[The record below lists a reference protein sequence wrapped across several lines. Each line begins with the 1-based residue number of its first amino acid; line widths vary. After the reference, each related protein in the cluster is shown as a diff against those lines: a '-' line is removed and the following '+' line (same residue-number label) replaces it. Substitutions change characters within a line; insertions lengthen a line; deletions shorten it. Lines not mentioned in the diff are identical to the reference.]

1 MIKLAERMSR
11 LGTESAFE
19 VLAKAKAL
27 EAKGKDVVHLE
38 IGEPDFDT
46 PDNIREAGAKAI
58 WDGYTHYS
66 NAQGIPELR
75 DVIAE
80 VVGKEKGLDVK
91 PEEVFVTPG
100 AKPIMFFGMLALVD
114 AGDEVIYPNPGFPI
128 YESVIEF
135 LGAKAVPAKLEESK
149 EFCFDVDELRKL
161 VTPKT
166 KMIIINSPQ
175 NPTGGVLS
183 KEDLEAIADIA
194 RENKIWVLSDE
205 VYCRILYEGE
215 FMSIASLPG
224 MREHT
229 IVLDGFS
236 KTYAMTGWRLGYGIM
251 PEELAQKLTQIQI
264 NATSCT
270 CTFSQVAGAE
280 GIRGDQSASN
290 AMVAEFKKRRDV
302 IVDGL
307 NAIPGITCLR
317 PKGAFYVFPN
327 ITGTGIKSQEL
338 SDLLLNDA
346 GVAGLPGT
354 AFGAEG
360 EGYLRFSY
368 ANSIENIK
376 KALKNIE
383 QTLAKVKK

>member
-46 PDNIREAGAKAI
+46 PDNIREAAVKAI
-58 WDGYTHYS
+58 WDGYTHY
-66 NAQGIPELR
+66 NPAQGIPELR
-75 DVIAE
+75 KTIADI
-80 VVGKEKGLDVK
+80 VGKEKGLDVR
-91 PEEVFVTPG
+91 PEEVVVTPG
-100 AKPIMFFGMLALVD
+100 AKPIMFFGILALVD
-114 AGDEVIYPNPGFPI
+114 EGDEVIYPNPGFPI

-135 LGAKAVPAKLEESK
+135 VGAKAVPIKLEESK
-149 EFCFDVDELRKL
+149 EFCFDPAELAKL

-166 KMIIINSPQ
+166 KLIIINSPQ

-183 KEDLEAIADIA
+183 KEDLEALAEVA
-194 RENKIWVLSDE
+194 RKNDVWVLSDE
-205 VYCRILYEGE
+205 VYNRMTYEGE
-215 FMSIASLPG
+215 HMSIASLPG
-224 MREHT
+224 MRERT
-229 IVLDGFS
+229 IVLDGYS

-251 PEELAQKLTQIQI
+251 PEELAARLTQIQI

-270 CTFSQVAGAE
+270 CTFAQVAGIEA
-280 GIRGDQSASN
+280 IRGDQSASN
-290 AMVAEFKKRRDV
+290 KMIEEFKRRRDV

-307 NAIPGITCLR
+307 NRIPGISCLR

-327 ITGTGIKSQEL
+327 IEGTGMKSQQM
-338 SDLLLNDA
+338 SDLLLEKA

-354 AFGAEG
+354 AFGSYG
-360 EGYLRFSY
+360 EGYMRFSY
-368 ANSIENIK
+368 ANSVENIN
-376 KALKNIE
+376 KALERIE
-383 QTLAKVKK
+383 QTLAEVKK

>member
-46 PDNIREAGAKAI
+46 PDNIREAAVKAI
-58 WDGYTHYS
+58 WDGYTHY
-66 NAQGIPELR
+66 NPAQGIPELR
-75 DVIAE
+75 KTIAE
-80 VVGKEKGLDVK
+80 IVGKEKGLDVK
-91 PEEVFVTPG
+91 PEEVVVTPG

-114 AGDEVIYPNPGFPI
+114 EGDEVIYPNPGFPI

-135 LGAKAVPAKLEESK
+135 VGAKAVPIKLEESK
-149 EFCFDVDELRKL
+149 EFCFDPGELAKL

-166 KMIIINSPQ
+166 KLIIINSPQ

-183 KEDLEAIADIA
+183 KEDLEALAEVAKKNDV
-194 RENKIWVLSDE
+194 WVLSDE
-205 VYCRILYEGE
+205 VYNRMIYEGE
-215 FMSIASLPG
+215 HMSIAALPG
-224 MREHT
+224 MRERT
-229 IVLDGFS
+229 IVLDGYS

-251 PEELAQKLTQIQI
+251 PEELAARLTQIQI

-270 CTFSQVAGAE
+270 CTFSQVAGIEA
-280 GIRGDQSASN
+280 IRGDQSASN
-290 AMVAEFKKRRDV
+290 KMIEEFKRRRDV

-307 NAIPGITCLR
+307 NRIPGISCLR

-327 ITGTGIKSQEL
+327 IQETGMKSQEI
-338 SDLLLNDA
+338 SDMLLEKA

-354 AFGAEG
+354 AFGAFG

-368 ANSIENIK
+368 ANSVENIN
-376 KALKNIE
+376 KALERIE
-383 QTLAKVKK
+383 QTLADVKK

>member
-46 PDNIREAGAKAI
+46 PDNIREAAVKAI
-58 WDGYTHYS
+58 WDGYTHY
-66 NAQGIPELR
+66 NPAQGIPELR
-75 DVIAE
+75 KTIADI
-80 VVGKEKGLDVK
+80 VGKEKGLDVR
-91 PEEVFVTPG
+91 PEEVVVTPG
-100 AKPIMFFGMLALVD
+100 AKPIMFFGILALVD
-114 AGDEVIYPNPGFPI
+114 EGDEVIYPNPGFPI

-135 LGAKAVPAKLEESK
+135 VGAKAVPIKLEESK
-149 EFCFDVDELRKL
+149 EFCFDPAELGRL

-166 KMIIINSPQ
+166 KLIIINSPQ

-183 KEDLEAIADIA
+183 KEDLEALAEVA
-194 RENKIWVLSDE
+194 RKNDVWVLSDE
-205 VYCRILYEGE
+205 VYNRMTYEGE
-215 FMSIASLPG
+215 HMSIASLPG
-224 MREHT
+224 MRERT
-229 IVLDGFS
+229 IVLDGYS

-251 PEELAQKLTQIQI
+251 PEELAARITQIQI

-270 CTFSQVAGAE
+270 CTFSQVAGIEA
-280 GIRGDQSASN
+280 IRGDQSASN
-290 AMVAEFKKRRDV
+290 KMIEEFKRRRDV

-307 NAIPGITCLR
+307 NRIPGISCLR

-327 ITGTGIKSQEL
+327 IEGTGMKSQQV
-338 SDLLLNDA
+338 SDLLLEKA

-354 AFGAEG
+354 AFGSYG
-360 EGYLRFSY
+360 EGYMRFSY
-368 ANSIENIK
+368 ANSVENIN
-376 KALKNIE
+376 KALERIE
-383 QTLAKVKK
+383 QTLAEVKK